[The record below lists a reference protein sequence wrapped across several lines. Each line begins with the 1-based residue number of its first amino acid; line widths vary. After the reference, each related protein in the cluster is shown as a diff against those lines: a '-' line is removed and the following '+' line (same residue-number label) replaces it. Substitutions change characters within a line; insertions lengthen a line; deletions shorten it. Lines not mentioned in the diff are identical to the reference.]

1 MNILKPELLWV
12 GNRCYRLPGNS
23 ERTNPHNMS
32 TYIEDDYQDD
42 PMDCEDEYVNSDIE
56 VVPYEG
62 TKFKH
67 TFHVAKSFFPFIIGT
82 KNTSRKRLEAETR
95 TVIQVPSIGQDGD
108 VVITGHDRKGIVTAR
123 RRINLL
129 IAASRK
135 RLTYT
140 HFLSIPLNEGHVIM
154 KFNMFKNDVLTN
166 SGKTSKGVDET
177 IFQIPSKLHL
187 TIGVLT
193 LLDDAE
199 INQAIEALNYCK
211 EHVVKPIIKKYGQIH
226 IHMQGTEI
234 MNDDPTEAKVLY
246 ARISNTDE
254 ALQEIVNS
262 IANYYADIG
271 LIRKETDKVKLH
283 VTLMNTSFKLRN
295 EELNNKIRGPFDAT
309 EIMKAHENTFFGEV
323 PVKQIHLSQRH
334 TISNNGY
341 YQATG
346 KISLYEDM

>member
-12 GNRCYRLPGNS
+12 DNRCYRLPNS
-23 ERTNPHNMS
+23 ERANAENMS
-32 TYIEDDYQDD
+32 PYIENDYQDD

-56 VVPYEG
+56 VVPHEG

-67 TFHVAKSFFPFIIGT
+67 TFHVARSFFPFIIGS

-95 TVIQVPSIGQDGD
+95 TVIQIPNIGHDGD
-108 VVITGHDRKGIVTAR
+108 VVIIGHDRKGVITAR

-187 TIGVLT
+187 TLGVLT

-211 EHVVKPIIKKYGQIH
+211 EHVVKPLIKKYGQIQ
-226 IHMQGTEI
+226 IRIKGTEI
-234 MNDDPTEAKVLY
+234 MNDDPTDAKVLY
-246 ARISNTDE
+246 ARISNTNE
-254 ALQEIVNS
+254 ALQEIVDT
-262 IANYYADIG
+262 ITDHYADIG
-271 LIRKETDKVKLH
+271 ILRKERDKVKLH
-283 VTLMNTSFKLRN
+283 VTLMNTSFKLHN
-295 EELNNKIRGPFDAT
+295 EELSNKTRGSFDAT
-309 EIMKAHENTFFGEV
+309 EIMKAHENTCFGEV
-323 PVKQIHLSQRH
+323 PLKQIHLSQRH
-334 TISNNGY
+334 TISSNGY
-341 YQATG
+341 YQATA
-346 KISLYEDM
+346 KISLSEDM